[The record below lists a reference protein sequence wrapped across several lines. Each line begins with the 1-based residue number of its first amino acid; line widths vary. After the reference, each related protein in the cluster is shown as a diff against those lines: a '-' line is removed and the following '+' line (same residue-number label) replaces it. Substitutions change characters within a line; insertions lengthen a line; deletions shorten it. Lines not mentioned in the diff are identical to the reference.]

1 MEIIIF
7 KRKKWKEK
15 IEDKHAKDKKN
26 IVKLGTIVFIQ
37 RNIEVPPI
45 AYEI

>member
-1 MEIIIF
+1 MSKCKACYIC
-7 KRKKWKEK
+7 KEK